1 MTGHVTRCAGGQ
13 EGTGEGPL
21 SPTLQPDVTVVRSW
35 SAHASARMMREWR
48 VNTIGG
54 LIAGMLLVSGC
65 AGDVVPLP
73 RVDPTQAGEIVVIYP
88 RGVEFFCGPLPL
100 TVTLDGQDVYRL
112 ACGEHVVFTVPVG
125 ERRVGINHWTR
136 PAATSV
142 SVSAGSRSH
151 MRLVFAPGPRL
162 KQTTP
167 SDGER
172 LMRDPWTKAS
182 TPTSR

>member
-1 MTGHVTRCAGGQ
+1 VK
-13 EGTGEGPL
+13 
-21 SPTLQPDVTVVRSW
+21 
-35 SAHASARMMREWR
+35 
-48 VNTIGG
+48 TIGG
-54 LIAGMLLVSGC
+54 LIAGVLLVSGC

-88 RGVEFFCGPLPL
+88 RGVGFSCTPRPL
-100 TVTLDGQDVYRL
+100 TVTLDCQDVYRL
-112 ACGEHVVFTVPVG
+112 GCGEHIIFTVPIG

-136 PAATSV
+136 PDAIVV

-151 MRLVFAPGPRL
+151 MRLVFPFASGPRL
-162 KQTTP
+162 TQTTP